1 MLVQLFIIQMMIC
14 SNLNSA
20 NLKYFKKNSKCV
32 STKFCTL
39 IIEIFR
45 TGSVQTMLTPTRQ
58 TSTKEGEFVFAPGTP
73 VRAES
78 SQNSTAPPRMAR
90 DDFEKTK
97 SGLKAFASS
106 LKNKTIGIFAKK

>member
-1 MLVQLFIIQMMIC
+1 MLVQLFIIQMMNC
-14 SNLNSA
+14 SLNSA
-20 NLKYFKKNSKCV
+20 NLKYCKSFSKCV
-32 STKFCTL
+32 STKCYTL

-58 TSTKEGEFVFAPGTP
+58 TSTKMGELP